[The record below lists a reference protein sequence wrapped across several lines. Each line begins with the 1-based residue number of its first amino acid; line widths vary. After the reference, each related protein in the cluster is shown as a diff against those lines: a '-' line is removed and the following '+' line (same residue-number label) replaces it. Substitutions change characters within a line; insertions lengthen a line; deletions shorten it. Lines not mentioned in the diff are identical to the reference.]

1 MSQTGNETK
10 KIPTLVAVS
19 PFILVFVLCLV
30 GYAIF
35 RINIP
40 SLFLLAT
47 TGTILITM
55 GVSKKKWPEMLKA
68 MGKRV
73 GNSLGALMII
83 ITLGAVIGSFVFSGT
98 IPMLIYYGAQIIN
111 PSYFYVTALLTCM
124 LVAMFCGSSWTT
136 LGTVGIAIFAI
147 AQAIGMNL
155 PITMGAIWCG
165 ASFGDNCSP
174 VSDGP
179 NLAAAAAGVDL
190 YQTVKNTIFYS
201 YAPAY
206 VIVIIAFFVLGMN
219 SGVSLAAENET
230 LQLMLAELD
239 QIFNFNILLVL
250 PFVMLL
256 VGMLLKIPAAPTLVA
271 SAVLA
276 LVLGTAFQPFG
287 LVSGLKAMTSG
298 FSTSMVNTPGVD
310 IALLGKQTISL
321 INRGGMNGTT
331 QLLLVIIMA
340 QMITACMEESGFM
353 ARLMEVFFSKLKSER
368 SVILATILTGIC
380 LSPCGGNAY
389 APQIITGSIFQRV
402 YLEHKIDRLVLAR
415 VLLSVPGPLCS
426 FWPWLLTPVF
436 YNTTF
441 GMSTMDFALYMFP
454 IPLTI
459 LACVI
464 TALTGFG
471 LQRLTDEQ
479 AAQQLAAFD
488 VEL

>member
-1 MSQTGNETK
+1 MSETSANTK
-10 KIPTLVAVS
+10 KIPILVAVS
-19 PFILVFVLCLV
+19 PFIVVFAFCLV

-47 TGTILITM
+47 AVTILITM
-55 GVSKKKWPEMLKA
+55 AVSKKTWPEMLRA

-73 GNSLGALMII
+73 GNSLGALLII
-83 ITLGAVIGSFVFSGT
+83 ITLGAVIGAFVYSGT

-165 ASFGDNCSP
+165 ANFGDNCSP

-179 NLAAAAAGVDL
+179 NLAAAASGVDL
-190 YQTVKNTIFYS
+190 YAAVKNTIVYA

-206 VIVIIAFFVLGMN
+206 LIVAILFFIMGLN
-219 SGVSLAAENET
+219 SGVSQAAENET
-230 LQLMLAELD
+230 LQIMLGELD

-256 VGMLLKIPAAPTLVA
+256 VGMIMKIPAAPTLVI

-276 LVLGTAFQPFG
+276 IVLGTIFQPFG
-287 LVSGLKAMTSG
+287 LSSGLISMTSG
-298 FSTSMVNTPGVD
+298 FSTSMVNTAGVD
-310 IALLGKQTISL
+310 VAQLGSQTTSLL
-321 INRGGMNGTT
+321 NRGGMNGTT

-340 QMITACMEESGFM
+340 QMIIACMEESGFM
-353 ARLMEVFFSKLKSER
+353 ARLMEVFFSKLKKER

-415 VLLSVPGPLCS
+415 VLLAVPGPMCS

-436 YNTTF
+436 YHTTF
-441 GMSTMDFALYMFP
+441 GMSTLDFAIYMFP

-479 AAQQLAAFD
+479 AAEQLAAFD
-488 VEL
+488 MES